1 MVQKRMFKVICP
13 IERKDGTTYWMR
25 VGTGFT
31 NKDDSINLYLDAMP
45 KDMKLQIR
53 ELTEEELRE
62 RDSRRSEFAGR
73 RNNDG
78 TNHVGTTIPTQDQ
91 IPF

>member
-1 MVQKRMFKVICP
+1 MFKVISP

-25 VGTGFT
+25 VGSGFA
-31 NKDDSINLYLDAMP
+31 NKDDSINIYLDAMP
-45 KDMKLQIR
+45 KDMKLQLR

-62 RDSRRSEFAGR
+62 RDSRRAEFSAR
-73 RNNDG
+73 RGGSG
-78 TNHVGTTIPTQDQ
+78 TNPISPALPGQDQ

>member
-1 MVQKRMFKVICP
+1 MFKVISP

-45 KDMKLQIR
+45 KDMKLQVR

-62 RDSRRSEFAGR
+62 RDSRRTEAGAR
-73 RNNDG
+73 RGGNGADP
-78 TNHVGTTIPTQDQ
+78 VGPSLATQDQ